1 MKCDLCK
8 HEKALNGHLL
18 CAPCAEMVQRLL
30 VVDERLRTAETAEDL
45 RSVNTTFVAA
55 GSLA

>member
-8 HEKALNGHLL
+8 HEKAPSGHLL

-30 VVDERLRTAETAEDL
+30 VVDERLRTAEAAEDF
-45 RSVNTTFVAA
+45 RSVNTTFVTA